1 MSPATRTQTVEI
13 DVIGV
18 NDKSLF
24 LLELLSQTLQELLL
38 FLGHPLTVHNLTALG
53 ADQVVVELCR
63 TANLVV
69 FPAIAKV
76 DFSENPHAQEKVKIP
91 VHRCYADFLFLC
103 PQMLVHILGREVLP
117 FFLKHLKNGPARG
130 RRFLVEAMEN
140 IFPALRQV
148 LHLNEK
154 YYHFPL

>member
-103 PQMLVHILGREVLP
+103 PSD
-117 FFLKHLKNGPARG
+117 ARTHPRQRG
-130 RRFLVEAMEN
+130 AAL
-140 IFPALRQV
+140 FPQTPQEWPGARASLSC
-148 LHLNEK
+148 
-154 YYHFPL
+154 